1 MQQPW
6 EAGWQ
11 PVEGP
16 APQSDKVQTKVVMD
30 AVYHLW
36 KNQNGIETIQ
46 KDASFY
52 RVSPGAFNTI
62 PSEANLGIGGG
73 VPKHQT

>member
-11 PVEGP
+11 STDSP
-16 APQSDKVQTKVVMD
+16 APQSQRVDTKIIQGTT
-30 AVYHLW
+30 YHLW
-36 KNQNGIETIQ
+36 KNQQGVETIQ
-46 KDASFY
+46 KEAEYF
-52 RVSPGAFNTI
+52 RVSAGAFNTI
-62 PSEANLGIGGG
+62 PTESHLGLGHG